1 MQIAADSWLHL
12 GAALGI
18 GLLIGLERERRKGEG
33 PRRVSAGIRTF
44 AITALLGA
52 GAVLVGGDTLLAAA
66 ALGVGGLVVSAYWR
80 SLAEDPGITSGVT
93 LLLTLLLGGLAM
105 RDAPVAVALAVTVAG
120 LLASKAAL
128 HDFVRRVITEAEL
141 NDALMLAAATLVVL
155 PLIPD
160 RYLGPFDAFNPRT
173 AWTIVILMMAVGA
186 VGHVAQ
192 RLLGAGMGLAAAGFA
207 SGFVSSIATIGA
219 MGERAVRTPGLMRP
233 AVAGAVL
240 STLATVIQMAAVLAA
255 TSTATLA
262 RMALPLLCAG
272 LAACLYAGIFTL
284 RTIKAPPA
292 SSPPAE
298 FGHAF
303 SLAKA
308 LGLAVT
314 VSAVMVVSA
323 ALQAWFGH
331 GGVVVATAIAGLV
344 DAHAAAAS
352 VASLVAAG
360 RLPAADAVVPI
371 LCGLTTNTLSKL
383 VVTLTVRSPR
393 FAAQIVPGLALL
405 VIAAWL
411 GFWLAGRS

>member
-1 MQIAADSWLHL
+1 MQLAADTWLPL

-52 GAVLVGGDTLLAAA
+52 GAVLVGGDALLAVA
-66 ALGVGGLVVSAYWR
+66 ALGVGGLAIGAYWR
-80 SLAEDPGITSGVT
+80 SLAEDPGITSGIA

-105 RDAPVAVALAVTVAG
+105 RDAPAAVALAVTVTA
-120 LLASKAAL
+120 LLASKARL
-128 HDFVRRVITEAEL
+128 HDFVRHVVTEAEL
-141 NDALMLAAATLVVL
+141 NDALTLAAAALVVL

-173 AWTIVILMMAVGA
+173 AWMLVVLMMAVGA

-219 MGERAVRTPGLMRP
+219 MGERAVRTPSLMRP

-240 STLATVIQMAAVLAA
+240 STLATVIQMAIVLAA
-255 TSTATLA
+255 TSAATAA
-262 RMALPLLCAG
+262 QMWLPLLCAG
-272 LAACLYAGIFTL
+272 LAACLYAAIFTL
-284 RTIKAPPA
+284 RTIKAAP
-292 SSPPAE
+292 SPPAE
-298 FGHAF
+298 IGHAF
-303 SLAKA
+303 SLGKA
-308 LGLAVT
+308 LGLALT
-314 VSAVMVVSA
+314 VSAVMVASA

-331 GGVVVATAIAGLV
+331 GGVVVATGIAGLV

-360 RLPAADAVVPI
+360 RLPATDAVVPI
-371 LCGLTTNTLSKL
+371 LCGLTANTLSKL
-383 VVTLTVRSPR
+383 VVTLMVRSPR
-393 FAAQIVPGLALL
+393 FTAQIIPGLVLL
-405 VIAAWL
+405 VVAAWL
-411 GFWLAGRS
+411 GFWLGGSGA